1 MSFKT
6 NLKTITKS
14 TEKYS
19 TTICLFRENTNINE
33 IYSVVMYLFS
43 SKKMTETWCN
53 QVHPR
58 IVERFSWYQSTQWK
72 QQSQRLDQGPV
83 QNFFMNVMEIF
94 WQIVFQYQE
103 FFLCS
108 RKILIIQKETYHIFI
123 NKNIWKTLC
132 ILFTTLFKFEI

>member
-19 TTICLFRENTNINE
+19 STIHLFGESMNLNE
-33 IYSVVMYLFS
+33 IYSVVMHLFS

-58 IVERFSWYQSTQWK
+58 IV
-72 QQSQRLDQGPV
+72 
-83 QNFFMNVMEIF
+83 
-94 WQIVFQYQE
+94 
-103 FFLCS
+103 
-108 RKILIIQKETYHIFI
+108 
-123 NKNIWKTLC
+123 
-132 ILFTTLFKFEI
+132 

>member
-58 IVERFSWYQSTQWK
+58 IVGRFSWYQS
-72 QQSQRLDQGPV
+72 SQ
-83 QNFFMNVMEIF
+83 
-94 WQIVFQYQE
+94 
-103 FFLCS
+103 
-108 RKILIIQKETYHIFI
+108 
-123 NKNIWKTLC
+123 
-132 ILFTTLFKFEI
+132 